1 MSPNAPARPTTLRY
15 GATLPIERIDA
26 LSGSWNEVSSMVY
39 SRPIVVD
46 PFGELQPDLVESW
59 TVSDDGTTY
68 RLPIRQGVTWHDG
81 EPFKVD
87 DLALTLRMIAD
98 PAWHDRIKP
107 ALPDVASVEIDGDV
121 VVLTFHRRV
130 AGVLPLLARA
140 CVVPSHLVDAA
151 GAAAGE
157 LDRHAIGTGPYRVV
171 DRTPERTTFRAHE
184 GYHGGTPH
192 IETIEVRQFAH
203 DADRARAMVDD
214 VIDFAQVKPQ
224 DRATLDADD
233 DVEVHQIQ
241 TRVWRALSFILDRPL
256 VADAAVRRGL
266 AAIIDRDAVVQDAL
280 DGFGRAQHW
289 AVPPSS
295 WAAPDHVPPMGPD
308 VAAEL
313 LQNAGWQRRPD
324 GRWFVDGRAVELRFC
339 YLETEA
345 FRIAASTSIARQF
358 EAFGIGVVLEPI
370 TWQQYHEM
378 DRVGLAGGDYDGIVV
393 GWSGGPEPYDNLHS
407 RYATTGAYNRYGFS
421 DPELDELLERAE
433 ATTDRIEAAE
443 LYAAA
448 LELADRAAIMVPL
461 VNPTYLFAARRG
473 LVGFESFELDSFYEL
488 TQYVHHFD
496 WAGA

>member
-1 MSPNAPARPTTLRY
+1 MSPTSPTRPTALRY

-26 LSGSWNEVSSMVY
+26 LAGSWNEVSSMVY

-59 TVSDDGTTY
+59 SVSDDGTTY
-68 RLPIRQGVTWHDG
+68 RLPIRRGVTWHDG

-87 DLALTLRMIAD
+87 DLALTLRMISD
-98 PAWHDRIKP
+98 PAFHDRIKP
-107 ALPDVASVEIDGDV
+107 ALPDVASVTTDGDV
-121 VVLTFHRRV
+121 VELVFTRRV

-140 CVVPSHLVDAA
+140 CVVPSHLVDAE
-151 GAAAGE
+151 AAASGE

-171 DRTPERTTFRAHE
+171 ERTPDHVVFAAHA
-184 GYHGGTPH
+184 GYHGGTPP
-192 IETIEVRQFAH
+192 IATIDVRQFAH
-203 DADRARAMVDD
+203 DDDRARAMADG

-224 DRATLDADD
+224 DLTSLESAV

-241 TRVWRALSFILDRPL
+241 TRVWRALSFILDRPM
-256 VADAAVRRGL
+256 VSDPTVRRGL
-266 AAIIDRDAVVQDAL
+266 AAIIDRDAVVVDAL

-295 WAAPDHVPPMGPD
+295 WAAPEHVPEMGPE
-308 VAAEL
+308 VAARL
-313 LQNAGWQRRPD
+313 LRSAGWELAAD
-324 GRWFVDGRAVELRFC
+324 GRWHVDGAPVELRFC

-358 EAFGIGVVLEPI
+358 DAFGVGVALEPI

-378 DRVGLAGGDYDGIVV
+378 DRTGLAGGDYDGIVV

-407 RYATTGAYNRYGFS
+407 RYATTGSYNRYGYS
-421 DPELDELLERAE
+421 DPELDDLLERAE
-433 ATTDRIEAAE
+433 ATSDRILAGE

-448 LELADRAAIMVPL
+448 LEIADRAAIMVPL
-461 VNPTYLFAARRG
+461 VNPTYLFAARTG
-473 LVGFESFELDSFYEL
+473 LTGFERFELDSFYEL
-488 TQYVHHFD
+488 TQYIHHFD
-496 WAGA
+496 WADA